1 MIRPA
6 TTRLILGFDSSNS
19 LQEVSFVKSTAVTDT
34 DVSIERVHVALYDS
48 YVVTGPRSRVA
59 SEAASPLVVGGP
71 GAQQGPLDGA
81 SFGVLMVGEQQGRT
95 EIPWPPI
102 TGVGIAWSCRKSS
115 E

>member
-1 MIRPA
+1 
-6 TTRLILGFDSSNS
+6 
-19 LQEVSFVKSTAVTDT
+19 
-34 DVSIERVHVALYDS
+34 
-48 YVVTGPRSRVA
+48 
-59 SEAASPLVVGGP
+59 LVVGGP

-102 TGVGIAWSCRKSS
+102 TGAGIPWSWRKSS